1 MLFKHLQ
8 LLKGTPNP
16 LTSLNSLK
24 GLRQMSIL
32 AKSIKYNEH
41 GEPADVLQLVE
52 QQLEKPQNKQ
62 VLVKILAAPIN
73 PADINTIQGKYPVKP
88 KFPATAGNECVA
100 EIVEVGAD
108 VKSLSKGQRVVPYV
122 TGIGTWTTHAVFS
135 EEQLMP
141 VSNKIG
147 LAEAATITVNPCT
160 AYRMLKDF
168 VKLSPGDCVIQNGA
182 NSAVGQAVHQLCNA
196 WGLKSVG
203 VVRSRPDI
211 EQLKSYLKSLGATEI
226 LTEEEIRTCTL
237 FKEGKLPKPKLAF
250 NCVGGKSATEVTRHL
265 ADKGVMVTYGGMSRE
280 PVIAATAALIF
291 KDLAFRGFWMTRW
304 TKENPHSPERAEMFK
319 ELCDLMEQQ
328 KFVAPVHELVPME
341 NFKDAAAAALNF
353 KGFTGKK
360 YILKMQD

>member
-1 MLFKHLQ
+1 MSFKHLQ
-8 LLKGTPNP
+8 LLTKQINP
-16 LTSLNSLK
+16 SKTINTLQWT
-24 GLRQMSIL
+24 RRMSIF
-32 AKSIKYNEH
+32 AKSIKYTQH

-52 QQLEKPQNKQ
+52 EKLDKPQNNQ

-88 KFPATAGNECVA
+88 KFPAIAGNECVA
-100 EIVEVGAD
+100 EIVEVGD
-108 VKSLSKGQRVVPYV
+108 KVKNLSKGQHVVPYV
-122 TGIGTWTTHAVFS
+122 TGMGTWTTHAVFS

-168 VKLSPGDCVIQNGA
+168 MKLSPGDCVIQNGA
-182 NSAVGQAVHQLCNA
+182 NSAVGQAVHQLCKA
-196 WGLKSVG
+196 WGYKSVG

-211 EQLKSYLKSLGATEI
+211 DQLKSYLKSLGATEI
-226 LTEEEIRTCTL
+226 LTEEEIRTTTL

-265 ADKGVMVTYGGMSRE
+265 SDKGIMVTYGGMSRE
-280 PVIAATAALIF
+280 PVIAPTAALIF
-291 KDLAFRGFWMTRW
+291 KDIAFRGFWMTRW
-304 TKENPHSPERAEMFK
+304 TKENAQSPERPEMFR
-319 ELCDLMEQQ
+319 ELCDLMEQG
-328 KFVAPVHELVPME
+328 KFIAPVHELVPLK
-341 NFKDAAAAALNF
+341 NFKEAAAAALNF

-360 YILKMQD
+360 YILQMQD